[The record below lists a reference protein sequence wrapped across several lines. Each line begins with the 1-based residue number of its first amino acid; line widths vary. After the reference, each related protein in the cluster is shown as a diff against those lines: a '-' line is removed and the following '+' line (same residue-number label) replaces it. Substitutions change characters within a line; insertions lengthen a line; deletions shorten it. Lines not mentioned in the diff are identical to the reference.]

1 MKELWN
7 KRERVYSAY
16 RNYRDYRDY
25 SAHRHN
31 SSRWLLTGMLAL
43 AGILSLGATEAD
55 SLKVVD
61 IEAVTIVSQPKTHAP
76 LREQPLA
83 TTLVGAEML
92 REHSVQS
99 VKGLSGLTPNLFIPN
114 YGSSLTSAIYIR
126 GIGSRINSPAV
137 GLYVDNVP
145 YPDKAAFDFQFAD
158 VERAD
163 VLRGPQGTLYGRNT
177 MGGLVMLYTRNPLRS
192 PGTEVQMEGATA
204 DMSLRLGVTHRRRV
218 NERMGLSANGYL
230 REVRGTRRNHT
241 THRWADPKRS
251 AGINLRALC
260 LPTEEVRM
268 DLTLGFDHT
277 DEGGYAYQYNGPLTD
292 DGGQYDHLT
301 GKISNNRA
309 HGYRRDMLN
318 AAAHIQWQADAFTLS
333 SVTGYQG
340 IDDDMRIDQD
350 FLPDDIFTLRQE
362 QRIHT
367 LTQELTMKSLPH
379 RRWQWVTGMSG
390 MWQWNKADAPVD
402 FYGDGVEM
410 IQRAMDEGM
419 QGTDMRVELTDERL
433 HIPGLFSTPV
443 QSLALFHQSDLH
455 LTERLTLT
463 AGARLDHEWQAID
476 YDSHTSVNT
485 LFTGMGLTETPGVKT
500 VEYKGIFRKQQTH
513 LLPRLA
519 LTLRTGAGSLY
530 ASVAKGLRSGGYNMQ
545 MFSEIIQQSFRS
557 EALTKEEVR
566 QQINY
571 DPEWSLNY
579 EVGTHLDLLEGT
591 LRTDASLFLIDTRNQ
606 QVSRFTDNGLG
617 RILVNAGRARS
628 WGGELTMQAQP
639 TTRLSLTIG
648 YGYTHATFTRYDGG
662 TSAEGLRTDYTG
674 HRVPFAPEHTVSAGA
689 RYTIGLPTRP
699 MGIERITLRGDYQGA
714 GRIWWTEANDICQPY
729 YHQLHAGLTLHF
741 PWVEVDLGGR
751 NLTDTA
757 YDTFRFHS
765 MGRDFSQRGRPREVT
780 IRLAIH

>member
-1 MKELWN
+1 
-7 KRERVYSAY
+7 
-16 RNYRDYRDY
+16 
-25 SAHRHN
+25 
-31 SSRWLLTGMLAL
+31 MLAL

-192 PGTEVQMEGATA
+192 PGTEYVVGGASA
-204 DMSLRLGVTHRRRV
+204 DMSYYASANARYRLSART
-218 NERMGLSANGYL
+218 GLSLGIHAN
-230 REVRGTRRNHT
+230 EARGIHRNPT
-241 THRWADPKRS
+241 TDRWAERKEGL
-251 AGINLRALC
+251 GINLRLLH
-260 LPTEEVRM
+260 LPTDNLRT
-268 DLTLGFDHT
+268 DFTLRFDHT
-277 DEGGYAYQYNGPLTD
+277 DEGGYAYQYNGSLTD
-292 DGGQYDHLT
+292 DGGQYDHLR
-301 GKISNNRA
+301 GKITNNRP

-350 FLPDDIFTLRQE
+350 FLPDDIFTLRQQ

-367 LTQELTMKSLPH
+367 LTQELTLKSLPH
-379 RRWQWVTGMSG
+379 LRWQWVTGVSG
-390 MWQWNKADAPVD
+390 MWQGNRTEAPVD
-402 FYGDGVEM
+402 FYGDGIAM
-410 IQRAMDEGM
+410 IQQAMDEGM
-419 QGTDMRVELTDERL
+419 QGTGIRVELTDERL

-443 QSLALFHQSDLH
+443 QSLALFHQSDIRLG
-455 LTERLTLT
+455 ERLTLT
-463 AGARLDHEWQAID
+463 AGLRLDHEWQAID

-500 VEYKGIFRKQQTH
+500 VEYKGISRKQQTH

-530 ASVAKGLRSGGYNMQ
+530 ASAAKGLRSGGYNMQ

-557 EALTKEEVR
+557 SELTEEEVR

-579 EVGTHLDLLEGT
+579 EVGTHLDLLEGQ
-591 LRTDASLFLIDTRNQ
+591 LRTDASLFLIDTRDQ
-606 QVSRFTDNGLG
+606 QVSRFTPEGLG

-628 WGGELTMQAQP
+628 WGGELSVQAQP
-639 TTRLSLTIG
+639 TTHLSLTIG

-662 TSAEGLRTDYTG
+662 TSDEGLRIDYTG

-689 RYTIGLPTRP
+689 RYTIGLPARP
-699 MGIERITLRGDYQGA
+699 MGLSRITLRTDYQGA
-714 GRIWWTEANDICQPY
+714 GRIWWTEANDAHQPY
-729 YHQLHAGLTLHF
+729 YHQLHAGVTLHF
-741 PWVEVDLGGR
+741 PRVELDLCGR

-765 MGRDFSQRGRPREVT
+765 MGRDFSQRGRPREFT
-780 IRLAIH
+780 IRLTIH